1 MQDGNLR
8 LPVFRRGC
16 DGAYRQTIGYPYSLS
31 ACAEKTGGAGASVR
45 SVELAAELDVSKPS
59 VYAMLRTL
67 GEMGLVRKQP
77 YSLAYRMAY
86 GLPDS
91 TRNTT
96 MTFLQR

>member
-31 ACAEKTGGAGASVR
+31 ACAEKTGGAGAGAR
-45 SVELAAELDVSKPS
+45 SVELAAELDVRKPS

-77 YSLAYRMAY
+77 HSL
-86 GLPDS
+86 G
-91 TRNTT
+91 
-96 MTFLQR
+96 